1 VARWGGGDREG
12 SGVEVEADGG
22 VEEAAHSL
30 KTVVKLLSD
39 ERAIAERPVA
49 MYLALP
55 SETLRSKA

>member
-1 VARWGGGDREG
+1 M
-12 SGVEVEADGG
+12 EVEAAEG